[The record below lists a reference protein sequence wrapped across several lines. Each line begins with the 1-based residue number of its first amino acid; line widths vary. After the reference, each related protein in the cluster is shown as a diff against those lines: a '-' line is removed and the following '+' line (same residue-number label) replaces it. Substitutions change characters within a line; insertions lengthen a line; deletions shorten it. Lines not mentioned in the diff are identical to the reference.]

1 MPETL
6 KALVVVLAISIAVYA
21 IFSKQMVLFGVD
33 KDRILIRAK
42 AYLICLVG
50 MFATGNFWLASGVLL
65 LVMHWANKTES
76 NPLALY
82 LVFLLGLPNP
92 SAALSG
98 LGVFGH
104 LLEITPHRFAA
115 LLILLPV
122 ALKIYRE
129 RKTSKKVLATPQKLQ
144 ILYFGLMFW
153 LTLDVGTFLAVIR
166 VGFVYPVLDAIL
178 ITYIAA
184 NTLTDKVKM
193 WDFMGTLVFMMLVM
207 SAVAIFEGSWK
218 WLLFSGVTAA
228 LESSSYGFTPYLLR
242 DETLLRAMGPSGHA
256 IILGYLIMTA
266 VLVVLGSLGRVSSKT
281 TFLILAVLIG
291 GSIATVSRGPWVGVA
306 CGVLVLCLV
315 SGSRE
320 KLLLGLVASL
330 FFLVPLAVMT
340 EAGRKMVEYL
350 PFFGTIETETIDY
363 RQRLVEIAINVA
375 QQNPFFGAYD
385 FLLRPEMQEMRQGQ
399 GIIDIVNTYVSVVL
413 YSGLTGLFFFV
424 GSFVSALFYGL
435 KCINGRG
442 NRRDEMAVASQ
453 IVLACL
459 ISMMVTIYTVSS
471 IGAVPHF
478 YWAFIGVAVACYT
491 SMYGK
496 KTRSVVRR

>member
-1 MPETL
+1 MAETL
-6 KALVVVLAISIAVYA
+6 KALVVVLAISITVFAA
-21 IFSKQMVLFGVD
+21 FSKQMVLFGVD
-33 KDRILIRAK
+33 KDRVLIRAK

-50 MFATGNFWLASGVLL
+50 MFATGNFWLASGILVL
-65 LVMHWANKTES
+65 VIRWANKTES
-76 NPLALY
+76 NPLALF

-92 SAALSG
+92 AAALSG

-122 ALKIYRE
+122 AIKTYRE
-129 RKTSKKVLATPQKLQ
+129 RKASKKTLAIPQKMQ

-153 LTLDVGTFLAVIR
+153 LTLNVGTLLGVVR

-178 ITYIAA
+178 ITYVAA
-184 NTLTDKVKM
+184 NTLTDRAKM

-207 SAVAIFEGSWK
+207 SAIAIFEASWK

-228 LESSSYGFTPYLLR
+228 LESSSYGWTPYLLR
-242 DETLLRAMGPSGHA
+242 DETLLRAMGSAGHA
-256 IILGYLIMTA
+256 IILGYLIMIA
-266 VLVVLGSLGRVSSKT
+266 VLIVLGSLGRISLKT
-281 TFLILAVLIG
+281 TLAILILLIG

-306 CGVLVLCLV
+306 CGVFVLCLV

-320 KLLLGLVASL
+320 KLLLGLMISSV
-330 FFLVPLAVMT
+330 FLVPLAMMT
-340 EAGRKMVEYL
+340 QAGRKVVEFL

-424 GSFVSALFYGL
+424 GAFVSALYYGL
-435 KCINGRG
+435 KCVNGRG
-442 NRRDEMAVASQ
+442 NRRDEMAIASQ
-453 IVLACL
+453 IVIACL
-459 ISMMVTIYTVSS
+459 VGMMVTIYTVSS

-491 SMYGK
+491 SMHGK
-496 KTRSVVRR
+496 KTRSFNRQ

>member
-6 KALVVVLAISIAVYA
+6 KALIVVLVISAAVYMA
-21 IFSKQMVLFGVD
+21 FSKQMVLFGVD
-33 KDRILIRAK
+33 KDRLATRAK

-50 MFATGNFWLASGVLL
+50 MFATGNFWLASGVLV
-65 LVMHWANKTES
+65 LVMHWANKTET
-76 NPLALY
+76 NPLSLY
-82 LVFLLGLPNP
+82 FVFLLGLPNP

-104 LLEITPHRFAA
+104 LLELTPHRFAA
-115 LLILLPV
+115 ILVLLPV
-122 ALKIYRE
+122 AMKIYRD
-129 RKTSKKVLATPQKLQ
+129 RKSSGKVLATPQRLQ
-144 ILYFGLMFW
+144 ILYFVLMFF

-184 NTLTDKVKM
+184 NTLTDKAKM
-193 WDFMGTLVFMMLVM
+193 WDLMGTLVFMMLVM
-207 SAVAIFEGSWK
+207 SAIAIFEGSWK

-228 LESSSYGFTPYLLR
+228 LSSYSEGWTPYLLR
-242 DETLLRAMGPSGHA
+242 DETLLRAMGSSGHA
-256 IILGYLIMTA
+256 IILGYLIMVA
-266 VLVVLGSLGRVSSKT
+266 VLIVLGSLGRVSSKA
-281 TFLILAVLIG
+281 TFFTLALLIG

-315 SGSRE
+315 SASRE
-320 KLLLGLVASL
+320 KLLLGLVASSC
-330 FFLVPLAVMT
+330 FLVPLAMMT
-340 EAGRKMVEYL
+340 EAGRKVVDFL

-363 RQRLVEIAINVA
+363 RQRLVEIAISVA

-399 GIIDIVNTYVSVVL
+399 GIIDIVNSYVSVVL
-413 YSGLTGLFFFV
+413 YSGLTGLLFFV
-424 GSFVSALFYGL
+424 GSFVSALVYGL

-453 IVLACL
+453 IVTACL
-459 ISMMVTIYTVSS
+459 VGMMVTIYTVSS
-471 IGAVPHF
+471 IGAVPHL
-478 YWAFIGVAVACYT
+478 YWAFIGIAVACYT
-491 SMYGK
+491 LIHGK
-496 KTRSVVRR
+496 ETRSRVRQ